1 MRARVACLDDLRR
14 ASSKHEDS
22 GQCQCSMKRS
32 VRDIWSV
39 FHRRGSKPA
48 VAVLYQGTL
57 SQEFSVY
64 QVSDP
69 GAAAGGHRGSGLL

>member
-1 MRARVACLDDLRR
+1 M
-14 ASSKHEDS
+14 
-22 GQCQCSMKRS
+22 
-32 VRDIWSV
+32 

-69 GAAAGGHRGSGLL
+69 GAAAGGHRGSGLLTEHWKSSRNVELTGED